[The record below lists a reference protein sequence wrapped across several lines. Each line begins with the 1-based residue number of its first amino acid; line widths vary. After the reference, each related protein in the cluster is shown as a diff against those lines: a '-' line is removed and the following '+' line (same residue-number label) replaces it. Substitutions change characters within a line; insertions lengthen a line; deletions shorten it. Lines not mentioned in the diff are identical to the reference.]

1 MARWR
6 KALKGVGVAVGVVA
20 LAGGGAVA
28 WAASAADA
36 TLSRPEEPLPAL
48 VASRDP
54 AVIARG
60 EYLARGPA
68 HCAICHTG
76 SDRDHPEE
84 VAKTPFRGG
93 LAFEMGPLGTR
104 YAPNLTPDPET
115 GIGRWTDAQL
125 ARTLRTGVT
134 PSGELSIF
142 MTYSVGYLSDDD
154 IVAILSY
161 LRSLEPVRHEVPKGE
176 WSVVARSLMGFGA
189 FRVAPRRAP
198 PPVHVPPAEQPTV
211 ERGRYLA
218 EHAAFCAGCH
228 TPSDPATF
236 QASGPAFSGGNV
248 EPSHGKDSDFE
259 YAPPNLTSAPS
270 GYVGRVDEDAF
281 VQRMRAGR
289 THLTSIMPWE
299 CYAIMTDADLKSI
312 YRFLR
317 SVPPATKDTGPPY
330 RKIGSFAP

>member
-1 MARWR
+1 MSRW
-6 KALKGVGVAVGVVA
+6 KKVLKGGAVGLGVLI

-28 WAASAADA
+28 WASSAAEA
-36 TLSRPEEPLPAL
+36 ALSRPDAAL
-48 VASRDP
+48 SGLTASTDP

-76 SDRDHPEE
+76 SDRDHPEQ

-93 LAFEMGPLGTR
+93 LSFEMGPLGTR
-104 YAPNLTPDPET
+104 YAPNLTPDKET

-125 ARTLRTGVT
+125 ARALRTGVT

-142 MTYSVGYLSDDD
+142 MTYSVGHLSDDD

-161 LRSLEPVRHEVPKGE
+161 LRSLEPVRNEVPKGQ
-176 WSVVARSLMGFGA
+176 WSVLARSLMGFGL
-189 FRVAPRRAP
+189 FQVEPRSAP
-198 PPVHVPPAEQPTV
+198 PPAHVPPAEQPSV

-228 TPSDPATF
+228 TPADPATF
-236 QASGPAFSGGNV
+236 KPNGPAFGGGNV

-259 YAPPNLTSAPS
+259 YAPPNLTASPT
-270 GYVGRVDEDAF
+270 GWVGRADEDAF
-281 VQRMRAGR
+281 VKRMRAGR

-317 SVPPATKDTGPPY
+317 TVPPVEKDTGPTY
-330 RKIGSFAP
+330 RKIGSFTP